1 MVDVQD
7 LHTEVNLIKDLMG
20 SLIRILGMIS
30 SGIDLTQ
37 LMTKSVKAK
46 QNLDA
51 DAGLKTDFP
60 S

>member
-20 SLIRILGMIS
+20 SLMRILGMIS
-30 SGIDLTQ
+30 SGTDLTQ
-37 LMTKSVKAK
+37 FMIKSVKAK

-51 DAGLKTDFP
+51 DAELKTDLP

>member
-1 MVDVQD
+1 MVDLQD

-20 SLIRILGMIS
+20 SLMRILGMIS
-30 SGIDLTQ
+30 SGMDLTQ
-37 LMTKSVKAK
+37 FVTKSVKAK

-51 DAGLKTDFP
+51 DEGLKTDLP